1 MQDLGPERSGKRVNV
16 LLHASSGT
24 RILIRD
30 ITGVISS
37 VEDFM
42 KRAVSISIGS
52 SKRNKAV
59 EVTLL
64 GEKVR
69 IERIGTDGDME
80 AAAQK
85 YKELDGTVDAFGV
98 GGADLGAIV
107 DGKWYPLHSVA
118 PMVRFVKKTPL
129 VDGGGLKNTLEN
141 RAPAFLDAKIRDY
154 INSKGRKAFVVL
166 GMDRWGMSKSFV
178 EAGYETVFGDFM
190 FALDIPIAIRKL
202 NTLKI
207 LGGLLFPIVGRLP
220 FEWIYPTGEKQ
231 EKRTPKWGKYYA
243 WATVIAGDCH
253 YIKRFMPDDLTG
265 KVIVTNTT
273 TPEDIETF
281 RKVGVKYLV
290 TTTPVLDGR
299 SFGTNMME
307 AALVAVSGKDRPL
320 SWDELSELID
330 RLGFEPQLQ
339 ELN

>member
-1 MQDLGPERSGKRVNV
+1 
-16 LLHASSGT
+16 
-24 RILIRD
+24 
-30 ITGVISS
+30 
-37 VEDFM
+37 M

-64 GEKVR
+64 GEKVS

-80 AAAQK
+80 AAALK

-98 GGADLGAIV
+98 GGADLGALA
-107 DGKWYPLHSVA
+107 DGKWYPFYSVQ

-141 RAPAFLDAKIRDY
+141 KAPAFLDKKIAEY
-154 INSKGRKAFVVL
+154 INARGRKVL
-166 GMDRWGMSKSFV
+166 VTVGVDRWGLSQSFV
-178 EAGYETVFGDFM
+178 DAGYETVFGDLM
-190 FALDIPIAIRKL
+190 FGLDIPIAIHKISQ
-202 NTLKI
+202 LKTVAA
-207 LGGLLFPIVGRLP
+207 LLMPIAGRLP
-220 FEWIYPTGEKQ
+220 FAWIYPTGEKQ
-231 EKRTPKWGKYYA
+231 EKRTPKWGEHYA

-253 YIKRFMPDDLTG
+253 YIKRFMPSDLTG

-273 TPEDIETF
+273 TPEDVAEF
-281 RKVGVKYLV
+281 KKAGVKYLV
-290 TTTPVLDGR
+290 TTTPGLDGR

-307 AALVAVSGKDRPL
+307 AALVAISGKGRPL
-320 SWDELSELID
+320 TWPELTEMLD
-330 RLGFEPQLQ
+330 KLGFEPQLQ

>member
-1 MQDLGPERSGKRVNV
+1 
-16 LLHASSGT
+16 
-24 RILIRD
+24 
-30 ITGVISS
+30 
-37 VEDFM
+37 VEEEYM

-59 EVTLL
+59 EVNLL
-64 GEKVR
+64 GEMVR

-80 AAAQK
+80 LAAKKFQ
-85 YKELDGTVDAFGV
+85 ELDGTVDAFGV

-107 DGKWYPLHSVA
+107 DGKWFPLHSVT

-141 RAPAFLDAKIRDY
+141 KAPAFIDQKIGEY
-154 INSKGRKAFVVL
+154 INAQGRKVLVTL
-166 GMDRWGMSKSFV
+166 GMDRWGLSKSFV
-178 EAGYETVFGDFM
+178 EAGYETIFGDFM

-202 NTLKI
+202 STLK
-207 LGGLLFPIVGRLP
+207 LMGSLLFPIVGRLP

-253 YIKRFMPDDLTG
+253 YIKRFMPEDLTG

-273 TPEDIETF
+273 TSEDVELF
-281 RKVGVKYLV
+281 RKAGVKYLV
-290 TTTPVLDGR
+290 TTTPVMEGR
-299 SFGTNMME
+299 SFGTNMLE
-307 AALVAVSGKDRPL
+307 AALVAVSGKGRAL
-320 SWDELSELID
+320 TWDELSELITK
-330 RLGFEPQLQ
+330 LGFEPQIQ